1 MSYSFSKSPEYDS
14 SDKISVDIRMDGD
27 NHRIQDIV
35 QTFVSFLQA
44 AGYDKDN
51 IVNAFADL
59 AEDYLDIPL
68 RDDMIPV
75 GSIDVGGYPTE
86 LL

>member
-27 NHRIQDIV
+27 NHRIQNIV

-44 AGYDKDN
+44 AGYDKDS
-51 IVNAFADL
+51 IVNALADL

-68 RDDMIPV
+68 RDDV
-75 GSIDVGGYPTE
+75 VSIGDIDMGGYPTE

>member
-1 MSYSFSKSPEYDS
+1 MSYSFSKSPDYDS
-14 SDKISVDIRMDGD
+14 SDKISVDIRMDGES
-27 NHRIQDIV
+27 HHIQDIV

-51 IVNAFADL
+51 IVNALADL

-68 RDDMIPV
+68 RDDAV
-75 GSIDVGGYPTE
+75 SIGDIDMGGYPTE